1 MTVSIDQ
8 LKSDDYILINIPE
21 QIKLDESSLE
31 CQPYNCIVVDNSEKQ
46 IKING
51 LSGQTI
57 SLEIN
62 GIENSYSTKPV
73 GPLVVSLFDSKD
85 RLLQKNESTA
95 SFLLSTT
102 QAASTQKVRIIQSS
116 TVPSEASNFTL
127 TIEKNFQEHQLGGL
141 PWVKLTLPECIQF
154 SENKELDIFD
164 ESAVLEEEKFVAF
177 TKYSQFDYVFRLHE
191 GINFFTLMNL
201 KNPNE

>member
-31 CQPYNCIVVDNSEKQ
+31 CQPYNCIVVDNAEKL
-46 IKING
+46 IKIDG

-85 RLLQKNESTA
+85 RLLQKN
-95 SFLLSTT
+95 
-102 QAASTQKVRIIQSS
+102 
-116 TVPSEASNFTL
+116 
-127 TIEKNFQEHQLGGL
+127 
-141 PWVKLTLPECIQF
+141 
-154 SENKELDIFD
+154 
-164 ESAVLEEEKFVAF
+164 
-177 TKYSQFDYVFRLHE
+177 
-191 GINFFTLMNL
+191 
-201 KNPNE
+201 